1 MASYDNVRH
10 IAPADERG
18 TMMLIML
25 DNVLSPT
32 ELEQTRAAMERAQY
46 VSGAGTAGDGSR
58 GRKNNLQIGERDP
71 SLPGLQEVVVNALSR
86 HQVFQFLA
94 VPKHLMPP
102 MFNRYDVG
110 MYYHA
115 HVDFSLVG
123 APNQKIR
130 TDLAM
135 TLFLSRREEYEGG
148 ELVVEGADG
157 AQVIKLDI
165 NQAIV
170 YPAGQLHRANPVTR
184 GSRLA
189 AIVTIQSFIRDEA
202 KRELLADVMRLA
214 RAVQDAAPGSEEGR
228 LANKIHANLL
238 RLWAE

>member
-1 MASYDNVRH
+1 MLIVLENVLT
-10 IAPADERG
+10 ADE
-18 TMMLIML
+18 
-25 DNVLSPT
+25 LS
-32 ELEQTRAAMERAQY
+32 AMRRKVQQAEY
-46 VSGAGTAGDGSR
+46 VSGATTAGEGSKS
-58 GRKNNLQIGERDP
+58 RKNNLQISERDAI
-71 SLPGLQEVVVNALSR
+71 LPELQTTVLDALAR

-94 VPKHLMPP
+94 VPKLIMPP

-110 MYYHA
+110 MYYQN

-123 APNQKIR
+123 LANAKVR

-135 TLFLSRREEYEGG
+135 TLFLSGKDEYDGG
-148 ELVVEGADG
+148 ELVVESANG
-157 AQVIKLDI
+157 AQAIKLDV

-189 AIVTIQSFIRDEA
+189 AITAIQSFIRDES
-202 KRELLADVMRLA
+202 KRDLLVDVMQLA
-214 RAVQDAAPGSEEGR
+214 RTVQDRVPGSDEAR

>member
-1 MASYDNVRH
+1 MLIVLENVLT
-10 IAPADERG
+10 ADE
-18 TMMLIML
+18 
-25 DNVLSPT
+25 LS
-32 ELEQTRAAMERAQY
+32 AMRRKVQQAEY
-46 VSGAGTAGDGSR
+46 VSGATTAGEGSKN
-58 GRKNNLQIGERDP
+58 RKNNLQISERDAI
-71 SLPGLQEVVVNALSR
+71 LPELRTTVLDALAR

-94 VPKHLMPP
+94 VPKLIMPP

-110 MYYHA
+110 MYYQN

-123 APNQKIR
+123 LPNAKVR

-135 TLFLSRREEYEGG
+135 TLFLSGKDEYDGG
-148 ELVVEGADG
+148 ELVVESANG
-157 AQVIKLDI
+157 AQAIKLDV

-189 AIVTIQSFIRDEA
+189 AVTMIQSFIRDES
-202 KRELLADVMRLA
+202 KRDLLADVMQLA
-214 RAVQDAAPGSEEGR
+214 RAVQDRVPGSDEAR